1 VLVRSERLGDLD
13 VDDDKV
19 LSFPDGLLGFPVDQ
33 RYVMVDID
41 GGDAYRWL
49 QSVDDPTLAFLAVIP
64 WHFFPDY
71 EPDIDAVTEAELSL
85 SDPGDAIVLCLIS
98 VREESEPAVTANL
111 LGPLIINTT
120 TRVGRQVVLADSGYP
135 ARAALVSA

>member
-13 VDDDKV
+13 VDDDKI
-19 LSFPDGLLGFPVDQ
+19 LAFPDGLLGFPEDR

-49 QSVDDPTLAFLAVIP
+49 QSVDDPALAFLTVIP

-71 EPDIDAVTEAELSL
+71 EPDIDAVTEAELKL
-85 SDPGDAIVLCLIS
+85 QDPGDAIVLCLLSI
-98 VREESEPAVTANL
+98 REEADPPITANL

-120 TRVGRQVVLADSGYP
+120 TRVGRQVVLAESGYP
-135 ARAALVSA
+135 ARAALASA